1 MTMAEALVL
10 LAERIAP
17 VGATEPLP
25 LRGAVKRILAEDV
38 VSERDVP
45 PQGNS
50 AVDGYAFAGSNEL

>member
-25 LRGAVKRILAEDV
+25 LRGAVKRF
-38 VSERDVP
+38 SPKTSSR
-45 PQGNS
+45 S
-50 AVDGYAFAGSNEL
+50 ATFPRREIQRSMAMRSRSMT